1 MPAPPLIDA
10 MTVANVGFLIDNLGK
25 DAGELQYLREL
36 VQNAFEAVGKAK
48 RGDAGRV
55 EIDFEEVNGVRKLR
69 VTDNGVGMTS
79 DEVAENINKLSA
91 TTGVQAFD
99 KNFGIGAKITAAVRN
114 PYGVMYK
121 AWKGGEGSITILGR
135 AEGRYGR
142 IGWRNSE
149 DDRVDYWLPLSED
162 DKPSIIRDSGVAVVL
177 LGKSEDD
184 DTTVAPPGAELP
196 SQWVAAYLERRYFRV
211 PKGVMLRILRPV
223 EIYDSGRGQY
233 RAMYDTI
240 RGQQYYLDKHSEHRG
255 RIDLPELN
263 AVTWWW
269 LSGRTSQ
276 RAGRRGTTGAMSR
289 RSIKTNSLRCAP
301 VRVGPPPSRTSA
313 STRGMPAS
321 SSTSSPPTCSA
332 QIRPAQRS
340 SSRVGRRST
349 TARSVQHLP
358 R

>member
-149 DDRVDYWLPLSED
+149 
-162 DKPSIIRDSGVAVVL
+162 SITGYR
-177 LGKSEDD
+177 
-184 DTTVAPPGAELP
+184 
-196 SQWVAAYLERRYFRV
+196 YRR
-211 PKGVMLRILRPV
+211 
-223 EIYDSGRGQY
+223 
-233 RAMYDTI
+233 TI
-240 RGQQYYLDKHSEHRG
+240 
-255 RIDLPELN
+255 
-263 AVTWWW
+263 
-269 LSGRTSQ
+269 
-276 RAGRRGTTGAMSR
+276 SR
-289 RSIKTNSLRCAP
+289 RSSGIAGS
-301 VRVGPPPSRTSA
+301 PSYSSGSPRTTTPRSRRREPNFHLSGWQPISSA
-313 STRGMPAS
+313 A
-321 SSTSSPPTCSA
+321 TSEC
-332 QIRPAQRS
+332 
-340 SSRVGRRST
+340 RR
-349 TARSVQHLP
+349 A
-358 R
+358 